1 MKYRNR
7 EERSTTKSDIPNVDV
22 DLQDFSTKILGFCYN
37 ALLLTLDICKLVLI
51 AALEGQ
57 ILAILS
63 IITVAHVIAHVSVFG
78 WTVYTHSPHS
88 ISTFNMSP
96 GDEAA
101 SNALSAV
108 LLTFNFTLL
117 CCGYVILIA
126 LYRHSV
132 TTIFNKN
139 IPSTVQNCL
148 PSFAVHM
155 TLLRPLEALF
165 RFVTAKFRVLPD
177 IIVLGEVRCGTT
189 TLCHHLSHSIPG
201 SHAPFC
207 LWKHPELDKKE
218 TFYFVGH
225 YFGYVNPRYYS
236 MCFPLKITRWFHE
249 TILRKAFFTFDGC
262 SQFLTSPTAP
272 YLIAKA
278 YSAANQRPPI
288 LVVSVRNPVDQAISW
303 WKYENNAILWYA
315 YITSDEMRRKI
326 LDLPLNHTTTVDLR
340 LSFFSSIILK
350 GQKAWA

>member
-1 MKYRNR
+1 MKYGNR
-7 EERSTTKSDIPNVDV
+7 EEKSTTNSTVANVGTY
-22 DLQDFSTKILGFCYN
+22 LQDISTNMLGFLKLSAFYHN
-37 ALLLTLDICKLVLI
+37 VLLLTLDTCKLVI
-51 AALEGQ
+51 ISALKGQ
-57 ILAILS
+57 KLAILS
-63 IITVAHVIAHVSVFG
+63 IFTVSHVIAHVSVFG
-78 WTVYTHSPHS
+78 WTSFKNSPYS
-88 ISTFNMSP
+88 INPTNVPP
-96 GDEAA
+96 GDLPK
-101 SNALSAV
+101 SIDLSTV
-108 LLTFNFTLL
+108 LLTANFTLI
-117 CCGYVILIA
+117 CCGYIILIA

-132 TTIFNKN
+132 TTIFNKT
-139 IPSTVQNCL
+139 IPTTIKNCL

-155 TLLRPLEALF
+155 TLLKPLEIFF

-201 SHAPFC
+201 CHAPFC

-225 YFGYVNPRYYS
+225 YLGFVNPHYYS
-236 MCFPLKITRWFHE
+236 MCFPLKITKWFHE
-249 TILRKAFFTFDGC
+249 TILRKSFFTFDGC
-262 SQFLTSPTAP
+262 SQYLTSPTAP

-315 YITSDEMRRKI
+315 YF
-326 LDLPLNHTTTVDLR
+326 NTTLVL
-340 LSFFSSIILK
+340 LQMK
-350 GQKAWA
+350 